1 MSLQVIFFDIGDT
14 LIIKGTRE
22 WVPEAK
28 NVLARLHHKGL
39 RLGLISN
46 TADLSRADFLK
57 LLPDDFDL
65 SLFEASL
72 IILSSEVHL
81 KKPDPE
87 IFKLA
92 LKRAVAEPDRCLF
105 CTEEVLHT
113 LVAQTVGMR
122 TARLQPPPMSDIGTL
137 VELLVESGLLPA

>member
-1 MSLQVIFFDIGDT
+1 MSLEVIFFDIGDT
-14 LIIKGTRE
+14 LTIKGTRE

-28 NVLARLHHKGL
+28 NVLAQLHQKGL

-46 TADLSRADFLK
+46 TANLSRVELLN

-81 KKPDPE
+81 EKPDPE
-87 IFKLA
+87 IFKLT
-92 LKRAVAEPDRCLF
+92 LKRAATEADRCLF
-105 CTEEVLHT
+105 CTEELLHT

-122 TARLQPPPMSDIGTL
+122 AARLQSPPMSDIGTL
-137 VELLVESGLLPA
+137 V

>member
-1 MSLQVIFFDIGDT
+1 MNVRVIFFDLGDT
-14 LIIKGTRE
+14 LIVTGQK

-28 NVLARLHHKGL
+28 NVLTQLHQRGL

-46 TADLSRADFLK
+46 TADLNRAEFLK
-57 LLPDDFDL
+57 LLPADFDL

-81 KKPDPE
+81 EKPDPE

-92 LKRAVAEPDRCLF
+92 LKRAAAAPESCLF
-105 CTEEVLHT
+105 CTEELLHT

-122 TARLQPPPMSDIGTL
+122 TARLQPPSMGDIGTL
-137 VELLVESGLLPA
+137 VEQLVKAALLPA